1 MRAGE
6 YDLKRSNKLGIKV
19 ATSYVHHNH
28 NGQTLDNDIALLKLS
43 SPVELNAETCLVC
56 LPTTRSSSADR
67 GLAGKR
73 CTVTGYG
80 FQHECKCGVF
90 RLEKDLDL

>member
-1 MRAGE
+1 M
-6 YDLKRSNKLGIKV
+6 
-19 ATSYVHHNH
+19 
-28 NGQTLDNDIALLKLS
+28 
-43 SPVELNAETCLVC
+43 ELNAETCLVC